1 MKQVF
6 KCEYCN
12 YMSTEEKVQAHET
25 TCFENYDKRSCFTCK
40 HKSIKSLKQY
50 KCALGTEIPEGQI
63 FEFCPQYERKEK
75 YGTHEDA
82 VSNIFG
88 AMFGGI

>member
-1 MKQVF
+1 MKPVF

-12 YMSTEEKVQAHET
+12 YMSTEEKVKEHEA
-25 TCFENYDKRSCFTCK
+25 TCRDNYDRRSCFTCK
-40 HKSIKSLKQY
+40 HKTMKNLTQY
-50 KCALGTEIPEGQI
+50 KCDLGTEIPDGQI

-75 YGTHEDA
+75 YGTQEDA
-82 VSNIFG
+82 VSDIFG